1 MKASSGKRPGWV
13 REIDNIHH
21 SYKGDRTVQIAE
33 RLGKIPPYLFME
45 LRKKINKAKADGVDV
60 ISLAIGDPVE
70 PTPEPIIEE
79 LCRQAHNP
87 ENHRYPTDEEKGMLA
102 FRQEAARWY
111 AERYGVDLDPEKEI
125 LGLIGSKE
133 GCHHFVL
140 ACINPGDIVLMT
152 DPGYPAYRSSI
163 LMAGGEPYNVPI
175 LPANGYLP
183 VFEDIPSDVLKRARG
198 MFLNYPNNP
207 TGACATRPFLDRLVA
222 FARETGIAVC
232 YDNPYSEMVF
242 EGQERLSFLMAN
254 GAKEVGV
261 ELNSLSKPYNMTG
274 WRIGMAS
281 GNPEILAAMSKVKEN
296 TDSGIFNPIQYAGM
310 FALRHES
317 PSIDR
322 MRTIYAE
329 RRTLV
334 LKTLKKIGIDF
345 EPPRGTF
352 YLWVPVPAGMTSLEF
367 TNRLFEKT
375 AVVVASGTAYGQSG
389 EGFSRISLPVP
400 DNRLAEAMARIEK
413 EFA

>member
-1 MKASSGKRPGWV
+1 MQTA
-13 REIDNIHH
+13 
-21 SYKGDRTVQIAE
+21 DR
-33 RLGKIPPYLFME
+33 LKKIPPYLFME
-45 LRKKINKAKADGVDV
+45 LRKKINRAKAEGVDV

-70 PTPEPIIEE
+70 PTPGAVIDE
-79 LCRQAHNP
+79 LCRAARDP
-87 ENHRYPTDEEKGMLA
+87 ENHRYPTDEEKGMFA
-102 FRQEAARWY
+102 FRQEVARWY
-111 AERYGVDLDPEKEI
+111 RERYGVTLDPEKEI

-375 AVVVASGTAYGQSG
+375 AVVVASGTAYGQYG
-389 EGFSRISLPVP
+389 EGFIRISLTVP